1 MQELPGKLREKLN
14 NRKDSNSL
22 RKLVIHEDMVDLVSN
37 DYLGFAR
44 AEDLYKQSN
53 KFLEDQQVLKT
64 GSTGSRL
71 LSGNNRLLEVA
82 EEQVAQFHNSE
93 SALIFN
99 SGYDANLGFFA
110 SVPVRGDLIL
120 FDEYAHASIRDG
132 ISMSQ
137 AKSYKFRHNDLSHL
151 KELIERHKIQIKDQ
165 KGIIYV
171 VTESVFSMDG
181 DSPDLVSLVKMCG
194 DYDCMLIID
203 EAHAAGIFGPNGG
216 GLITQYQL
224 ESKVFARIVTFGKA
238 LGVHGAAV
246 LGSAELKE
254 YLINFARSLIYTTA
268 LSPHSSASIMMAY
281 KRLVSKDGMKARS
294 QLIDNISYFQSKL
307 RSYGLEKSFISSKS
321 AIQSCIIPGNTTVKK
336 ISQAIQAKGYDV
348 RPILYPTVPKSG
360 ERLRFSI
367 HAFNTKEEIDEVLL
381 DLSEYLSP

>member
-14 NRKDSNSL
+14 KRKDSNSL
-22 RKLVIHEDMVDLVSN
+22 RKLVIHEDLVDLVSN

-120 FDEYAHASIRDG
+120 FDEYVHASIRDG

-181 DSPDLVSLVKMCG
+181 DSPDLVSLAKMCG
-194 DYDCMLIID
+194 DNDCMLIID

-224 ESKVFARIVTFGKA
+224 ESKVFARIITFGKA

-321 AIQSCIIPGNTTVKK
+321 AIQSCIIPGNTMVKK